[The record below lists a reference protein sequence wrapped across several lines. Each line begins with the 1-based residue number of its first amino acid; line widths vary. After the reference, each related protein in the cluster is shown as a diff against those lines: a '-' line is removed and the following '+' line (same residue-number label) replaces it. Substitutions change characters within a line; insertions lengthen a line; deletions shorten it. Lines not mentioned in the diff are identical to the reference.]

1 MRLVLLAGLALRV
14 ILLLLTDGNGDIE
27 NLARVGALF
36 QDHPLGLYTR
46 QQGAAPI
53 WPYPPGYAPVV
64 VLVER
69 AASVTGLDFSR
80 LVRLPVIAADLGIA
94 WLVAAEFARQGRSS
108 SESIIAAACI
118 ALSPVFV
125 AVAGVH
131 GQIDSVMM
139 LFAVAGVVAWRWLPG
154 PYDVVLAGVF
164 FGIAISIKTVVA
176 VIVIAFAFAARTLRR
191 TALFVV
197 SACIVPLIALL
208 PYVLISETTVRNAM
222 SYRGIP
228 GVGGLSLVVQPEL
241 VDFWLLGL
249 KPPVSDLQASLYRGV
264 PKLVLL
270 GVLITTLVALRKR
283 PEPVLGAVLLLLAGY
298 AVGVN
303 FSLHYLIWVIPMI
316 VLAGYWRL
324 AVALQIALL
333 LPVIAIYVPLA
344 NDTLATVDA
353 PWPAWAVH
361 GVYVPYMILL
371 WVLGVVAWGLGVRT
385 VRRHERLHNA

>member
-1 MRLVLLAGLALRV
+1 
-14 ILLLLTDGNGDIE
+14 
-27 NLARVGALF
+27 
-36 QDHPLGLYTR
+36 
-46 QQGAAPI
+46 
-53 WPYPPGYAPVV
+53 
-64 VLVER
+64 
-69 AASVTGLDFSR
+69 
-80 LVRLPVIAADLGIA
+80 
-94 WLVAAEFARQGRSS
+94 
-108 SESIIAAACI
+108 
-118 ALSPVFV
+118 
-125 AVAGVH
+125 
-131 GQIDSVMM
+131 
-139 LFAVAGVVAWRWLPG
+139 
-154 PYDVVLAGVF
+154 VVLAGVF

-176 VIVIAFAFAARTLRR
+176 VIVIAFAFAAGTLRR

-249 KPPVSDLQASLYRGV
+249 KPPVTDLQASLYRGV

-371 WVLGVVAWGLGVRT
+371 WVLGVLAWGLGVRA
-385 VRRHERLHNA
+385 VRRQETLRDA

>member
-1 MRLVLLAGLALRV
+1 
-14 ILLLLTDGNGDIE
+14 
-27 NLARVGALF
+27 
-36 QDHPLGLYTR
+36 
-46 QQGAAPI
+46 
-53 WPYPPGYAPVV
+53 
-64 VLVER
+64 
-69 AASVTGLDFSR
+69 
-80 LVRLPVIAADLGIA
+80 
-94 WLVAAEFARQGRSS
+94 
-108 SESIIAAACI
+108 
-118 ALSPVFV
+118 
-125 AVAGVH
+125 
-131 GQIDSVMM
+131 
-139 LFAVAGVVAWRWLPG
+139 
-154 PYDVVLAGVF
+154 
-164 FGIAISIKTVVA
+164 
-176 VIVIAFAFAARTLRR
+176 
-191 TALFVV
+191 
-197 SACIVPLIALL
+197 
-208 PYVLISETTVRNAM
+208 
-222 SYRGIP
+222 
-228 GVGGLSLVVQPEL
+228 LSLVVQPEL

-249 KPPVSDLQASLYRGV
+249 KPPVTDLQASLYRGV